1 MELVYAS
8 KKVEEQCTDLKAA
21 KKLFAGSSKLAVSL
35 IARVN
40 ALEQAVVL
48 KDIVVQRQFH
58 FHKLLNKNG
67 KNLDGLFAID
77 VKARQD
83 PWRIILRP
91 LDENDEQFK
100 PCNIDEI
107 AGIVEIVGIE
117 EVSRHYEYLYR
128 VQGFSGIP
136 PRLLHRRDRRRKRS
150 YPGGL
155 REEARHHPQ
164 KPEPAYARQAEPVC

>member
-83 PWRIILRP
+83 PWRIILHP
-91 LDENDEQFK
+91 LDEDDEQFK

-107 AGIVEIVGIE
+107 AGIVEIVRIE
-117 EVSRHYEYLYR
+117 EVSRHYE
-128 VQGFSGIP
+128 
-136 PRLLHRRDRRRKRS
+136 
-150 YPGGL
+150 
-155 REEARHHPQ
+155 
-164 KPEPAYARQAEPVC
+164 